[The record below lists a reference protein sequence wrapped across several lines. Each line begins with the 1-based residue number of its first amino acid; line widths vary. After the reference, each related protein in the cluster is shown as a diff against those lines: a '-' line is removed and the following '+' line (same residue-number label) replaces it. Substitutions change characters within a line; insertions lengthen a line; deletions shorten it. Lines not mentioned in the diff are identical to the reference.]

1 MKVKNLIIPA
11 CLSVS
16 MLMAGACTPVQPAL
30 NQTDSTVAG
39 NQTKAQAQ
47 TADPNAPKRF
57 VRFQVEPPTAEFSLK
72 QTAQANF
79 IKLTAVKGTQTI
91 FDSNADAQGFIQ
103 VVNPNATF
111 SLGANIPDGNNWVV
125 TVGFYSNKTSAPILE
140 LKNAFHVPLTGT
152 VTVNMQTFLTGLLV
166 EELNKLGSTLLNG
179 ALDLNAYQSF
189 VNGLT
194 GAVVNNGTLSFPRL
208 TALNPPTP
216 QALASRDLAIAIN
229 LGTIANVTGGVG
241 TGLDPA
247 NYQKTPYPLARYS
260 TVGGSYGIDQ
270 NISIDAFSGKAY
282 FNESQEG
289 DGAAERLYAITTATT
304 ADGNTGFKKYTEEF
318 AALSTKQIIVPN
330 VVLGRS
336 NPTGGAT
343 KESLFYLE
351 QELTPGDPVVPKKG
365 HIRAKDRSNGQEIWT
380 YTFPFSVDNYGPAD
394 SIKAPLLTWRDPGTG
409 CACRA
414 EDHIFA
420 YVSAGNA
427 TGIYG
432 IKQERP
438 GGLGT
443 AGTTNGTKMWEY
455 ILPQTD
461 IMGGGAVA
469 RDGSKLYF
477 VTNHSTAG
485 KLIVLNRADGT
496 LVQSVNL
503 GNGSRS
509 GPAIGTD
516 GTVYVLTY
524 DGSGSP
530 TKDSQLKAFNPDG
543 SLKWTVTLAGIR
555 IALIN
560 SPVVDRQNGKDVIY
574 FISSDGSSAIKSSLL
589 YAYIDDGTTA
599 TAKWSPSNFIQ
610 LNNTNSNTVFADL
623 LIGAEPDGSRI
634 IYTGLKNSKIYAV
647 RDTGTKAQIEWE
659 NSAGGNLWSGL
670 TLRNGTLYASTL
682 DGGDRQF
689 IMVQGMK
696 VSTPNMPATAPWPK
710 RNGTLSNSGNS
721 YTADAEAT
729 NFRAGT
735 VN

>member
-1 MKVKNLIIPA
+1 MKMNKLIIPA
-11 CLSVS
+11 CLSAS
-16 MLMAGACTPVQPAL
+16 LLLASACVPLQPGSNPTPNAH
-30 NQTDSTVAG
+30 
-39 NQTKAQAQ
+39 QAI
-47 TADPNAPKRF
+47 APNAPKRF

-79 IKLTAVKGTQTI
+79 IKLTAVKGTQKI

-140 LKNAFHVPLTGT
+140 LKNAFHVPLTGN
-152 VTVNMQTFLTGLLV
+152 VTVNMQTFLTGAIV
-166 EELNKLGSTLLNG
+166 EELNKIGSAFLNN

-194 GAVVNNGTLSFPRL
+194 GAVVNSGTLSFPRL
-208 TALNPPTP
+208 TAFNPPTP
-216 QALASRDLAIAIN
+216 QALAARDLAIAIN
-229 LGTIANVTGGVG
+229 LGSIANVTNGVG

-247 NYQKTPYPLARYS
+247 NYQKTPYPIARYS
-260 TVGGSYGIDQ
+260 AVGGSYGIDQ

-282 FNESQEG
+282 FNEVQEG
-289 DGAAERLYAITTATT
+289 DTATERIYAITTATT
-304 ADGNTGFKKYTEEF
+304 ADGSTGFKKYTEEF
-318 AALSTKQIIVPN
+318 APLSAKQIIVPN

-343 KESLFYLE
+343 KESLFYLDLE
-351 QELTPGDPVVPKKG
+351 MTPLETVKKTAR
-365 HIRAKDRSNGQEIWT
+365 IRAKDRSNGQDIWS
-380 YTFPFSVDNYGPAD
+380 YAFAFDVDNYGSAD
-394 SIKAPLLTWRDPGTG
+394 SIKAPLLTWRAPGAT
-409 CACRA
+409 CACQV
-414 EDHIFA
+414 EDQVFA
-420 YVSAGNA
+420 YVSAGAN

-438 GGLGT
+438 GGVGT

-455 ILPQTD
+455 LLPQTD
-461 IMGGGAVA
+461 IIGGGAVS

-485 KLIVLNRADGT
+485 KLIVLDRADGT
-496 LVQSVNL
+496 LVRSVDLN
-503 GNGSRS
+503 NGSRS

-516 GTVYVLTY
+516 GTVYVMAY
-524 DGSGSP
+524 DNSGSP
-530 TKDSQLKAFNPDG
+530 TKDTQLKAFNPDG
-543 SLKWTVTLAGIR
+543 TAKWTASLTGIR
-555 IALIN
+555 IAVHN
-560 SPVVDRQNGKDVIY
+560 APVVDRQNGKDVIY
-574 FISSDGSSAIKSSLL
+574 FISSDGSSSIKSSLL
-589 YAYIDDGTTA
+589 YAFVDDGTTA
-599 TAKWSPSNFIQ
+599 TPKWSSNYIQ
-610 LNNTNSNTVFADL
+610 LNNTASNTVFADL

-634 IYTGLKNSKIYAV
+634 IYAGLKNSKIYAV
-647 RDTGTKAQIEWE
+647 RDLGTSAQIEWE
-659 NSAGGNLWSGL
+659 NSAGGNLWNGL
-670 TLRNGTLYASTL
+670 TLRNGTLYASTV

-689 IMVQGMK
+689 VMVQGMK

-721 YTADAEAT
+721 YTADAETT

>member
-11 CLSVS
+11 CLSAS

-30 NQTDSTVAG
+30 NQTDGTVAS
-39 NQTKAQAQ
+39 NQTTAQVQ

-79 IKLTAVKGTQTI
+79 IKLTAVKGNQTI

-152 VTVNMQTFLTGLLV
+152 VTVNMQTFLTGAIV
-166 EELNKLGSTLLNG
+166 EELNKLGSAFLNN

-194 GAVVNNGTLSFPRL
+194 GAVVNSGTLSFPRL

-216 QALASRDLAIAIN
+216 QALATRDLAIAIN
-229 LGTIANVTGGVG
+229 LGSIANVTNGVG
-241 TGLDPA
+241 AGLDPA
-247 NYQKTPYPLARYS
+247 NYQKTPYPIARYS

-282 FNESQEG
+282 FSEVQDG

-304 ADGNTGFKKYTEEF
+304 ADGSTGFKKYTEEF
-318 AALSTKQIIVPN
+318 AALNTKQIIVPN
-330 VVLGRS
+330 IVLGRS

-380 YTFPFSVDNYGPAD
+380 YTFPFSVDNYGSAD

-414 EDHIFA
+414 EDQVFV
-420 YVSAGNA
+420 YVSAGNS

-438 GGLGT
+438 GGVGT

-477 VTNHSTAG
+477 VTNHSSAG
-485 KLIVLNRADGT
+485 KLIVINRTDGT

-516 GTVYVLTY
+516 GTVYVIVY
-524 DGSGSP
+524 DASP
-530 TKDSQLKAFNPDG
+530 GDGVSASQLKAFNPDG
-543 SLKWTVTLAGIR
+543 TAKWTVALPN
-555 IALIN
+555 IAFLN

-574 FISSDGSSAIKSSLL
+574 LISSDSSSTIKSSHL
-589 YAYIDDGTTA
+589 YAYIDEGTSA
-599 TAKWSPSNFIQ
+599 SAKWTPANIQ
-610 LNNTNSNTVFADL
+610 LNTTASNTVFADL

-634 IYTGLKNSKIYAV
+634 IYTGLKNSKLYAV
-647 RDTGTKAQIEWE
+647 RDTGTKPQIEWE
-659 NSAGGNLWSGL
+659 NSAGGNLWNGL
-670 TLRNGTLYASTL
+670 TLRNGTLYASTV

-721 YTADAEAT
+721 YTADVEAT

>member
-1 MKVKNLIIPA
+1 
-11 CLSVS
+11 
-16 MLMAGACTPVQPAL
+16 MLMACTPVQPAL
-30 NQTDSTVAG
+30 NQTHSTVTG
-39 NQTKAQAQ
+39 NQTTAQ
-47 TADPNAPKRF
+47 TQTIDPNAPKRF
-57 VRFQVEPPTAEFSLK
+57 VRFQVEPPTAEFSTK

-111 SLGANIPDGNNWVV
+111 SLGANIPDGNNWIV

-140 LKNAFHVPLTGT
+140 LKNAFHVPLTGN

-166 EELNKLGSTLLNG
+166 EELNKLGSAFLNN

-208 TALNPPTP
+208 ATLNPPTP

-229 LGTIANVTGGVG
+229 LGSIANVTGGAG
-241 TGLDPA
+241 AGLDPA
-247 NYQKTPYPLARYS
+247 NYQKTPYPIARYS

-282 FNESQEG
+282 FNEVQEG
-289 DGAAERLYAITTATT
+289 DGAAERLYAITTATS

-318 AALSTKQIIVPN
+318 APVSTKQIIVPN

-343 KESLFYLE
+343 KESLFYLDLE
-351 QELTPGDPVVPKKG
+351 MTPLEAVKKTAR
-365 HIRAKDRSNGQEIWT
+365 IRAKDRSNGQEIWS
-380 YTFPFSVDNYGPAD
+380 YAFPFDVDNYGSAD

-414 EDHIFA
+414 EDQVFV
-420 YVSAGNA
+420 YVSAGTK

-438 GGLGT
+438 GGVGT
-443 AGTTNGTKMWEY
+443 AGTTNGTQLWAYNTETVGSV
-455 ILPQTD
+455 LTTQD
-461 IMGGGAVA
+461 IMGGGAVS

-485 KLIVLNRADGT
+485 KLIVLNRADGS

-503 GNGSRS
+503 NNGSRS

-516 GTVYVLTY
+516 GTVYVLAY
-524 DGSGSP
+524 DDSGAP
-530 TKDSQLKAFNPDG
+530 TKDSQLRAFNPDG
-543 SLKWTVTLAGIR
+543 SPKWTVTLTGIR
-555 IALIN
+555 ITLRN

-574 FISSDGSSAIKSSLL
+574 FISSDGSSSIKSSLL
-589 YAYIDDGTTA
+589 YAYIDDGTSA
-599 TAKWSPSNFIQ
+599 TAKWSPSNYIQ
-610 LNNTNSNTVFADL
+610 LNNTKNNTVFADL
-623 LIGAEPDGSRI
+623 LLGAEPDGSRI
-634 IYTGLKNSKIYAV
+634 IYTGLKNSKLYAV
-647 RDTGTKAQIEWE
+647 RDLGASAQIEWE
-659 NSAGGNLWSGL
+659 NSAGGNLWNGL
-670 TLRNGTLYASTL
+670 TLRNGTLYASTV

-689 IMVQGMK
+689 VMVQGMK

-721 YTADAEAT
+721 YTADAETT

>member
-11 CLSVS
+11 CLSAS

-30 NQTDSTVAG
+30 NQTDRTVG
-39 NQTKAQAQ
+39 GSRTTAQAQ

-57 VRFQVEPPTAEFSLK
+57 VRFQVQPPTAEFSLK

-79 IKLTAVKGTQTI
+79 IKLTAVKGNQTI
-91 FDSNADAQGFIQ
+91 FDSNADGQGFIQ

-166 EELNKLGSTLLNG
+166 EELNKLGSAFLNN

-229 LGTIANVTGGVG
+229 LGSIANVTNGVG
-241 TGLDPA
+241 AGLDPA
-247 NYQKTPYPLARYS
+247 NYQKTPYPIARYS
-260 TVGGSYGIDQ
+260 AVGGSYGIDQ

-282 FNESQEG
+282 FNEVQDG
-289 DGAAERLYAITTATT
+289 DGAAERLYAITTATS
-304 ADGNTGFKKYTEEF
+304 ADGSTGFKKYTEEF
-318 AALSTKQIIVPN
+318 APVSTKQIIVPN

-343 KESLFYLE
+343 KESLFYLDLE
-351 QELTPGDPVVPKKG
+351 MTPLDAVKKTAR
-365 HIRAKDRSNGQEIWT
+365 IRAKDRSNGQDLWS
-380 YTFPFSVDNYGPAD
+380 YAFPFDVDNYGSAD

-414 EDHIFA
+414 EDHVFA
-420 YVSAGNA
+420 YVSAGAA

-438 GGLGT
+438 GGVGT

-485 KLIVLNRADGT
+485 KLIVLNRTDGT
-496 LVQSVNL
+496 LVQSVAL

-516 GTVYVLTY
+516 GTVYVLAY
-524 DGSGSP
+524 DGSGGT

-543 SLKWTVTLAGIR
+543 SPKWTVTLTGLR

-574 FISSDGSSAIKSSLL
+574 FISSDGSSTARSSLL
-589 YAYIDDGTTA
+589 FAYVDESSHA
-599 TAKWSPSNFIQ
+599 NAKWTNGYIQ
-610 LNNTNSNTVFADL
+610 LNNTANNTVFADL
-623 LIGAEPDGSRI
+623 LLGTEPDGSRI
-634 IYTGLKNSKIYAV
+634 IYTGLKNSKLYAV
-647 RDTGTKAQIEWE
+647 RDLGTSAQIEWE
-659 NSAGGNLWSGL
+659 NSAGGNLWNGL
-670 TLRNGTLYASTL
+670 TLRNGTLYASTV

-689 IMVQGMK
+689 VMVQGIK
-696 VSTPNMPATAPWPK
+696 VSTPNLPATAPWPK